1 MEAYASEF
9 EVVLYKRCVD
19 SFFGGEADYLESF
32 IIILNVERK
41 MAASVK
47 LVATKLNYRQQ
58 LSEQHFLIS
67 AKDNSSGYPNSYPTL
82 LKERLI

>member
-1 MEAYASEF
+1 M
-9 EVVLYKRCVD
+9 VLYKRCVE
-19 SFFGGEADYLESF
+19 SLLGGKVDYLESF
-32 IIILNVERK
+32 IIILNVEPK

-47 LVATKLNYRQQ
+47 LVATKLNHKLN

-67 AKDNSSGYPNSYPTL
+67 AKVYLSANTVSHPTL